1 MADSAV
7 FMFTFKHAHM
17 HARRP
22 SNRRR
27 CRAPFRKER
36 RLSEL
41 KGYQRKYLRGLAHA
55 LKPVVQV
62 GQKGLTDA
70 VVDSVEEALAIHEL
84 VKVKFIE
91 HKEKDQKAYFCEI
104 IETKTGAT
112 MVGMIGHTAIFYR
125 PQPDPEKRAIALPRK

>member
-1 MADSAV
+1 MLI
-7 FMFTFKHAHM
+7 
-17 HARRP
+17 
-22 SNRRR
+22 
-27 CRAPFRKER
+27 RAPTVKSATGRPPIRKER

-41 KGYQRKYLRGLAHA
+41 KGYQRKYLRGLAHP

-70 VVDSVEEALAIHEL
+70 VVDSVDEALEIHEL

-91 HKEKDQKAYFCEI
+91 HKERNQKAYFTEI
-104 IETKTGAT
+104 IETKTGAE

-125 PQPDPEKRAIALPRK
+125 PRPDPEKRGIALPRK